1 LRVKGDPHARTV
13 VGEFPLFLFSS
24 PHSLDLDATHA
35 HANIRPPHSTQP
47 PPLMYGGQD
56 WTVLCLVLAEQRHV
70 EAIKLP
76 YGEDVLDNFYLHE
89 NVDRFFDIFGSR
101 GGDEEHANAQEALV

>member
-1 LRVKGDPHARTV
+1 LHIVEVRI
-13 VGEFPLFLFSS
+13 
-24 PHSLDLDATHA
+24 SLLVRKAVH
-35 HANIRPPHSTQP
+35 
-47 PPLMYGGQD
+47 YGGQD
-56 WTVLCLVLAEQRHV
+56 WTALCLVLAKQRHV

-101 GGDEEHANAQEALV
+101 GG

>member
-1 LRVKGDPHARTV
+1 LVQSTVKDIVILHHLCHITI
-13 VGEFPLFLFSS
+13 EL
-24 PHSLDLDATHA
+24 
-35 HANIRPPHSTQP
+35 
-47 PPLMYGGQD
+47 YGGQD
-56 WTVLCLVLAEQRHV
+56 WTALCLVLAEQRHV

>member
-1 LRVKGDPHARTV
+1 MVDPKTGIFYQIWLLKSMGFASGYGV
-13 VGEFPLFLFSS
+13 WLIV
-24 PHSLDLDATHA
+24 DL
-35 HANIRPPHSTQP
+35 
-47 PPLMYGGQD
+47 YGGQD
-56 WTVLCLVLAEQRHV
+56 WTALCLVLAEQRHV

-101 GGDEEHANAQEALV
+101 GG